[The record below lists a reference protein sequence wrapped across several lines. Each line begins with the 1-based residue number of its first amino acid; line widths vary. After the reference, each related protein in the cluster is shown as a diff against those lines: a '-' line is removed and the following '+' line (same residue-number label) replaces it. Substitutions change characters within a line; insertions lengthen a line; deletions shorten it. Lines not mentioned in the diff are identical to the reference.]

1 MRATDQ
7 LLIAI
12 VSGEGAVIIGLV
24 GWTWRTLASQV
35 KQTAKDLRE
44 LTELVGK
51 HLAVHE
57 ALEKEMRWHEGLD
70 DRNAWRSRG

>member
-24 GWTWRTLASQV
+24 GWTWRALASQV
-35 KQTAKDLRE
+35 KQTAIDLNN
-44 LTELVGK
+44 LTKVLDR
-51 HLAVHE
+51 HLS
-57 ALEKEMRWHEGLD
+57 WHDGLD
-70 DRNAWRSRG
+70 DRNAWRGRE

>member
-24 GWTWRTLASQV
+24 GWTWRALAGQV
-35 KQTAKDLRE
+35 KQTAKDLER
-44 LTELVGK
+44 LTN
-51 HLAVHE
+51 
-57 ALEKEMRWHEGLD
+57 ALERHLSWHEGLD
-70 DRNAWRSRG
+70 DRNAWRGRG

>member
-24 GWTWRTLASQV
+24 GWTWRALAGQV
-35 KQTAKDLRE
+35 KQTAIDLNN
-44 LTELVGK
+44 LTKVLDR
-51 HLAVHE
+51 HLS
-57 ALEKEMRWHEGLD
+57 WHDGLD
-70 DRNAWRSRG
+70 DRNAWRSRE

>member
-24 GWTWRTLASQV
+24 GWTWRALAGQV
-35 KQTAKDLRE
+35 KQTAIDLNN
-44 LTELVGK
+44 LTKVLDR
-51 HLAVHE
+51 HLS
-57 ALEKEMRWHEGLD
+57 WHNGLD
-70 DRNAWRSRG
+70 DRNAWRSRE